1 MTNAVQEKVGLIAGN
16 GNFPLLFAKEAK
28 KAGVKEVIAV
38 AFKKETKPEIEDL
51 CDKVLWIKVGEL
63 NKLINFFKNNG
74 AMTAVMAGQITPTSL
89 FSKLKL
95 DLRMIKLLA
104 SLKNKKADT
113 IFGGIADEMAK
124 DNIIL
129 DDSTRYLKSIMPKPG
144 LINKV
149 KPNKEQL
156 ADIEFGL
163 TIAKEIGRLD
173 IGQTVVVK
181 EKAIL
186 AVEGFEGTNACILRG
201 GELGKKNVVVVK
213 TSKPNQDM
221 RFDVPVIGEETLKH
235 AAQAKAS
242 VVAFE
247 AHKTL
252 LLDKEKIIKIAN
264 KNKIS
269 LIAVEKENNHE

>member
-1 MTNAVQEKVGLIAGN
+1 MTNTEVADKVGLIAGN
-16 GNFPLLFAKEAK
+16 GNFPLLFATEAK
-28 KAGVKEVIAV
+28 KAGVNEVIAV
-38 AFKKETKPEIEDL
+38 AFKKETKPEIEDV

-74 AMTAVMAGQITPTSL
+74 AKTAVMAGQITPTSL

-113 IFGGIADEMAK
+113 IFGGIADELKK
-124 DNIIL
+124 DGILL
-129 DDSTRYLKSIMPKPG
+129 DDSTRYLKSIMPPPG

-149 KPNKEQL
+149 KPSKENL
-156 ADIEFGL
+156 EDIDFGL

-181 EKAIL
+181 DKAIL

-213 TSKPNQDM
+213 TAKPNQDM
-221 RFDVPVIGEETLKH
+221 RFDVPVVGELTLK
-235 AAQAKAS
+235 AAIEAKAK

-247 AHKTL
+247 SYKTL
-252 LLDKEKIIKIAN
+252 LLDREEVIKLAN

-269 LIAVEKENNHE
+269 LISVEKRED